1 MVKEILYFKMN
12 VGMPNDLKLAGGV
25 CVCVCVLTYTQYDIM
40 IVLRQRKYPTIKFK
54 IVYNNFYQQK

>member
-1 MVKEILYFKMN
+1 MN

>member
-1 MVKEILYFKMN
+1 MLYFKMN
-12 VGMPNDLKLAGGV
+12 VGMPNDLKLAGG
-25 CVCVCVLTYTQYDIM
+25 VCVCVLTYTQYDIM

>member
-1 MVKEILYFKMN
+1 MFYFKMI

-25 CVCVCVLTYTQYDIM
+25 CVLTYTQYNIM
-40 IVLRQRKYPTIKFK
+40 IVLQQRKYPTIKFK